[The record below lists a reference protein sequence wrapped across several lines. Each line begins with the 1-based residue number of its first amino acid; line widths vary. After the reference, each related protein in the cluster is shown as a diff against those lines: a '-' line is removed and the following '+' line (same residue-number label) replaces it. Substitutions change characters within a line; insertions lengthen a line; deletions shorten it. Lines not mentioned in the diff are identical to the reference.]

1 MSDALDTSVVL
12 RLLVGEPPE
21 QAEAARRHL
30 EASDQPVVVDRL
42 VIAESYFALRH
53 HYRVP
58 HVDAAEALLALLSS
72 DRVSASP
79 AMTSALRAARAAP
92 EPGLVDRL
100 IVAAAQESGH
110 TLRTFDRRL
119 ARVDGARLL
128 R

>member
-12 RLLVGEPPE
+12 RLLLGEPAE

-30 EASDQPVVVDRL
+30 AASTQPVAIDRL

-58 HVDAAEALLALLSS
+58 PDDAAEALLALLSS
-72 DRVSASP
+72 DRVRGSP
-79 AMTSALRAARAAP
+79 VMVSALRAARSAP

-119 ARVDGARLL
+119 ARMDGARLL